1 MQVGDVLALVRQDL
15 RSPPNTPN
23 LLTVLSCGLNE
34 LVTTEQDELVTP
46 AGHRASTSAATSS
59 IASMQNNDNPVM
71 QNMTGLSTLNLVS
84 FFCATLNLVGEHAAL
99 GIDTRVTHVEFGTD
113 SYNYTYIFR

>member
-15 RSPPNTPN
+15 RSPPDTPN
-23 LLTVLSCGLNE
+23 LLTVLSCGLN
-34 LVTTEQDELVTP
+34 ELVTP

-84 FFCATLNLVGEHAAL
+84 FFCATLNLVDEHAAL